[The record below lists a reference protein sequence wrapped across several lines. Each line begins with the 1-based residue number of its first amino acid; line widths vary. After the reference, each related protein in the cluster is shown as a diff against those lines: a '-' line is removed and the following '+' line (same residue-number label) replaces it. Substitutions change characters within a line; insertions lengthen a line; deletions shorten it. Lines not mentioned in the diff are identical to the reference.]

1 MRARLSALLACGML
15 AAHGMLAA
23 CAPRPMD
30 GAYRDTGQP
39 LSVTTRSD
47 ASRLAGDW
55 VLRRATP
62 DAAGLT
68 QVSYLP
74 GPAEAFALTRRVC
87 DDDTGRCELRRST
100 RAATPLGMNRWRLA
114 GESAPQEIWVVW
126 VDEGYRTAA
135 IGTPDGS
142 FGWILDRA
150 ATGGEDRI
158 TAARDILEFN
168 GYSAGALRARGT
180 GGDT

>member
-1 MRARLSALLACGML
+1 MRAFLSAMLACVML
-15 AAHGMLAA
+15 TA
-23 CAPRPMD
+23 CAQPP
-30 GAYRDTGQP
+30 GNGVYRDTGQP

-55 VLRRATP
+55 VVRSATP
-62 DAAGLT
+62 DEAGLT
-68 QVSYLP
+68 HVTYL
-74 GPAEAFALTRRVC
+74 GRTGADRGEAFALTRRVC
-87 DDDTGRCELRRST
+87 DENARCELRRST
-100 RAATPLGMNRWRLA
+100 RAAMPLGMNRWRLA
-114 GESAPQEIWVVW
+114 GDETPREIWVVW

-150 ATGGEDRI
+150 ATGGADRI
-158 TAARDILEFN
+158 TAAREILEFN

>member
-1 MRARLSALLACGML
+1 MRAALPAML
-15 AAHGMLAA
+15 VCLMLTA
-23 CAPRPMD
+23 CAAPSTGP
-30 GAYRDTGQP
+30 AYRDTGQP

-55 VLRRATP
+55 VVRRSTP
-62 DAAGLT
+62 NEAGLIGVT
-68 QVSYLP
+68 YLT
-74 GPAEAFALTRRVC
+74 GTEAFALTRRVC
-87 DDDTGRCELRRST
+87 DDTGQCDLRRTT

-114 GESAPQEIWVVW
+114 GDSAPREIWVVW

-150 ATGGEDRI
+150 ARGGSDRI
-158 TAARDILEFN
+158 TAAREILEFN
-168 GYSAGALRARGT
+168 GYTTGALQVRGT
-180 GGDT
+180 GGET

>member
-1 MRARLSALLACGML
+1 MRARLFALLACGML
-15 AAHGMLAA
+15 AGCAA
-23 CAPRPMD
+23 PPT
-30 GAYRDTGQP
+30 GGPYRDTGQP

-74 GPAEAFALTRRVC
+74 GPAQAFALTRRVC
-87 DDDTGRCELRRST
+87 EDDTARCELRRSI

-114 GESAPQEIWVVW
+114 GDGAPREIWVVW

-158 TAARDILEFN
+158 TAAREILEFN
-168 GYSAGALRARGT
+168 GYSTGALQARGT

>member
-1 MRARLSALLACGML
+1 MRARLSALLAFGVL
-15 AAHGMLAA
+15 AGCAA
-23 CAPRPMD
+23 PSVD
-30 GAYRDTGQP
+30 GPYRDTGQP

-47 ASRLAGDW
+47 PSRLAGDW

-62 DAAGLT
+62 DAAGLI

-74 GPAEAFALTRRVC
+74 GRAEAFALTRRVC

-114 GESAPQEIWVVW
+114 GEGVPQEIWVVW

-158 TAARDILEFN
+158 TAAGEILEFN
-168 GYSAGALRARGT
+168 GYSAGALRARGR

>member
-1 MRARLSALLACGML
+1 MRGGLSAMLACL
-15 AAHGMLAA
+15 TLTA
-23 CAPRPMD
+23 CAAPPTG

-55 VLRRATP
+55 VVRSSTP
-62 DAAGLT
+62 NEAGLIG
-68 QVSYLP
+68 VSYLT
-74 GPAEAFALTRRVC
+74 GTGEAFALTRRVC
-87 DDDTGRCELRRST
+87 DDTARCELRRTT
-100 RAATPLGMNRWRLA
+100 RAAMPLGMNRWRLA
-114 GESAPQEIWVVW
+114 GDQTPQEIWVVW

-142 FGWILDRA
+142 YGWILDRA
-150 ATGGEDRI
+150 ASGGGDRI

-168 GYSAGALRARGT
+168 GYTTGALRARGT

>member
-1 MRARLSALLACGML
+1 MRARLFALLAFGVL
-15 AAHGMLAA
+15 AGCAA
-23 CAPRPMD
+23 PSVD
-30 GAYRDTGQP
+30 GPYRDTGQP

-47 ASRLAGDW
+47 PSRLAGDW

-74 GPAEAFALTRRVC
+74 GRAEAFALTRRVC
-87 DDDTGRCELRRST
+87 EDDTGRCELRRST

-114 GESAPQEIWVVW
+114 GEGAPQEIWVVW

-135 IGTPDGS
+135 VGTPDGS

-158 TAARDILEFN
+158 TAAQEILEFN
-168 GYSAGALRARGT
+168 GYITGALQARGT